1 MQLAHFCSSN
11 SGGHTATT
19 KVQGGSPP
27 NSTSSGNS
35 NQPKFKSEM
44 KNWKFWHLIAIF
56 QAFSIISKGGTDFS
70 LLWSNANTW
79 NICDKT

>member
-1 MQLAHFCSSN
+1 MLGSMQLAHFCSSN

-35 NQPKFKSEM
+35 NQPKFKNEM
-44 KNWKFWHLIAIF
+44 KNWKFWHQIAIF
-56 QAFSIISKGGTDFS
+56 QELNIIPKWGIDFS
-70 LLWSNANTW
+70 LLCSNINT
-79 NICDKT
+79 